1 MARMLVAGL
10 LAAAAAAPVLA
21 VQPRPEAPPAPVIQI
36 APMAPRMMMPT
47 TRAEVQAHV
56 AQLFAQRDTNR
67 DGFLAADE
75 LQAGRGMGGGRGD
88 RTNVIVRRMGPD
100 GAPRAMGNADA
111 AFDRLDANRDG
122 KITRD
127 EFGKAREIRIE
138 KRVMVDGQPGH
149 GGEHGM
155 HAMPGAPGER
165 REVRIV
171 RRGGA
176 GGGMVGAMFQSA
188 DANRDGRVS
197 LAEATG
203 AALQH
208 FDMMDANRDGRITPE
223 ERAAGRAHMMQMRKA
238 G

>member
-1 MARMLVAGL
+1 MLVAAL
-10 LAAAAAAPVLA
+10 LAAAAATPLLA
-21 VQPRPEAPPAPVIQI
+21 VPPLPVAPMAPAAPM
-36 APMAPRMMMPT
+36 APMAPRAMMPT

-56 AQLFAQRDTNR
+56 AAMFAQRDANR
-67 DGFLAADE
+67 DGFLTTEE
-75 LQAGRGMGGGRGD
+75 LQMRGGMRGQ
-88 RTNVIVRRMGPD
+88 RGNVMMRRMGRD
-100 GAPRAMGNADA
+100 GAPRAMGDA
-111 AFDRLDANRDG
+111 NVAFDRLDSNRDG

-127 EFGKAREIRIE
+127 EFGKARQIRIE
-138 KRVMVDGQPGH
+138 KRVMVDGQRGPEGAM
-149 GGEHGM
+149 G
-155 HAMPGAPGER
+155 MPGVPGQR

-171 RRGGA
+171 RH
-176 GGGMVGAMFQSA
+176 GGGMMGAAMLQRA

-203 AALQH
+203 LALQH

>member
-1 MARMLVAGL
+1 MARMLVAAL
-10 LAAAAAAPVLA
+10 LAAAAATPLLA
-21 VQPRPEAPPAPVIQI
+21 VPPLPVAPPAPMAPM
-36 APMAPRMMMPT
+36 APMAPRGMMPT
-47 TRAEVQAHV
+47 ARAEVQAHV

-67 DGFLAADE
+67 DGFLAAEE
-75 LQAGRGMGGGRGD
+75 LQVRRGMGGGRSE
-88 RTNVIVRRMGPD
+88 RANVIVRRMGPD

-111 AFDRLDANRDG
+111 AFDRLDSNRDG

-127 EFGKAREIRIE
+127 EFGKARQIRIE
-138 KRVMVDGQPGH
+138 KRVMVDGQRGPDG
-149 GGEHGM
+149 
-155 HAMPGAPGER
+155 AMGAPGVPGQR

-171 RRGGA
+171 RH
-176 GGGMVGAMFQSA
+176 GGGMMGAALLQRA
-188 DANRDGRVS
+188 DANHDGRVS